1 MSRRMEV
8 GLRTLVLAIHEEA
21 TITAAAK
28 GLTGALAQLAALRE
42 TASLASGQAGRAVGE
57 EEVMR
62 IVLNAR
68 RVRQTRAEAQA
79 TTAGA
84 LTKAATKA
92 AVATAKAGTAQ
103 EASDNP
109 VPVRVRRRLAPLAVR
124 SLTRNLPAIVR

>member
-28 GLTGALAQLAALRE
+28 GLTGTLAQLAALQE
-42 TASLASGQAGRAVGE
+42 TASLASGQAGRAVSE

-68 RVRQTRAEAQA
+68 RVRRLRAEAE
-79 TTAGA
+79 
-84 LTKAATKA
+84 A
-92 AVATAKAGTAQ
+92 AVTEAMKAEVVK
-103 EASDNP
+103 EAP
-109 VPVRVRRRLAPLAVR
+109 VQPAPVRVRRRRIAPLAVR
-124 SLTRNLPAIVR
+124 SLTRNLAATVR

>member
-1 MSRRMEV
+1 MSRRMEI

-28 GLTGALAQLAALRE
+28 GLTGTLAQLAALRE

-68 RVRQTRAEAQA
+68 RIRRMRAEAEA
-79 TTAGA
+79 VTAESG
-84 LTKAATKA
+84 TMEK
-92 AVATAKAGTAQ
+92 VGTAQ
-103 EASDNP
+103 ETPADP
-109 VPVRVRRRLAPLAVR
+109 LPVRLKRRRLAPLAAR
-124 SLTRNLPAIVR
+124 SLTRNSPAIVR

>member
-1 MSRRMEV
+1 MSRRMEI

-68 RVRQTRAEAQA
+68 RVRRMRAEAEAVTMAAMA
-79 TTAGA
+79 T
-84 LTKAATKA
+84 
-92 AVATAKAGTAQ
+92 VAETMEKVGTAQ
-103 EASDNP
+103 EMPADP
-109 VPVRVRRRLAPLAVR
+109 LAVRLKRRRLAPLAVR
-124 SLTRNLPAIVR
+124 SLTRNLPAILR